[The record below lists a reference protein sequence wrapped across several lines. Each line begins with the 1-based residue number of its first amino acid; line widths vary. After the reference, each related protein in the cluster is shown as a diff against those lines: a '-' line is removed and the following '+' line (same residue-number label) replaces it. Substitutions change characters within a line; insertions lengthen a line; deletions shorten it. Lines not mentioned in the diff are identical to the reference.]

1 MDNQEFI
8 DKLYVG
14 ASTSNN
20 SNSLIPYYFTSPSEF
35 NSTRGFH
42 PKSIKIETNPEEEN
56 HKFTTFFRTR
66 QNFHGKLKMGGIIM
80 QNWTTKNSIPSNIGK
95 CLNLPIIIDKKK
107 MEKTYINNFKR
118 QLYEMNKK
126 YAENKRIFRSVSK
139 DMFKEKKSKKE
150 IELENERNVNPG
162 RGKDYVNYNVSSKSF
177 NKNIIFNNEKKIKA
191 KNNNNF

>member
-14 ASTSNN
+14 ASSSNN

-35 NSTRGFH
+35 NSTKGFH

-80 QNWTTKNSIPSNIGK
+80 QNWTTKNSIPSNIGNY
-95 CLNLPIIIDKKK
+95 LNLPIIIDKKK
-107 MEKTYINNFKR
+107 MEKTYLNNFKR
-118 QLYEMNKK
+118 QLFEKNKK
-126 YAENKRIFRSVSK
+126 YEQNKKIFRSVSK
-139 DMFKEKKSKKE
+139 DLFKDKKSKKE
-150 IELENERNVNPG
+150 IELENEKNVNPG
-162 RGKDYVNYNVSSKSF
+162 KVVIIDSYANYSIYNYSDNDLIVQ
-177 NKNIIFNNEKKIKA
+177 IIIPSEIE
-191 KNNNNF
+191 